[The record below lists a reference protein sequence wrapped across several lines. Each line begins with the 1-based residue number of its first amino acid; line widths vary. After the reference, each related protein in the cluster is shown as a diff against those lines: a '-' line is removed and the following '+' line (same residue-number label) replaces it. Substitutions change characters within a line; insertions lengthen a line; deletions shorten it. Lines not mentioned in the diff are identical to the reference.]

1 MTMNN
6 CSGWS
11 SPETHCCWSWVDSN
25 DDTAYLQAVTMT
37 HMFVDSYDEITAADK
52 LAEWLRVTAKQ
63 SCPPEIYGTLYG
75 QLAMCALER
84 VNFRE
89 LAEIWI
95 HDELEARRTA
105 P

>member
-11 SPETHCCWSWVDSN
+11 SPETHCYASWVDN
-25 DDTAYLQAVTMT
+25 DSALYLQASTMT
-37 HMFVDSYDEITAADK
+37 HMLIDSYSPMTAAEK

-63 SCPPEIYGTLYG
+63 SCPPEVYGTLYG

-95 HDELEARRTA
+95 SDELEARRERL
-105 P
+105 